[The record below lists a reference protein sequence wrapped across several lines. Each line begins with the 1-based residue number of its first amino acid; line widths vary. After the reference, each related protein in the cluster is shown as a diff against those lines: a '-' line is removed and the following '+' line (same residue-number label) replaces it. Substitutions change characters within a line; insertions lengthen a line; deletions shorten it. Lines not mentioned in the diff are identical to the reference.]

1 MTAGQVIYSLNCP
14 QCGGV
19 LEVDE
24 GRTVVTCPFCGISCQ
39 VSSQKGLWH
48 FQIRPTVTQE
58 QVLESVPHLL
68 SRLDLVPGLKAK
80 AIIQECFLVYLPYWR
95 AWLRAT
101 GWLFGRKAVKQDTVP
116 KEKIIAED
124 FIWTDA
130 ACDVGEFGLQA
141 LSPRRIGRL
150 EAFDRKA
157 LQSQALVIEPAE
169 SSTEALQQAEN
180 AFVEKARK
188 QADLSETLFER
199 LQFLQQKLSLLYYPL
214 WVVRYRYRERT
225 YHLVLDGRRVVS
237 GRAPGNPLWQAVALI
252 AAMVVGTTLPV
263 DLMMQSVRIW
273 SSLIRGGVPLSFD
286 LILLGIFTVVFCIGV
301 ASLSAAVIL
310 AGYSFF
316 RFGGER
322 LVSRKGRFLDQTFW
336 PTGTWSVG
344 LVLFM
349 LLVVAV
355 PWRLDILFPAYAL
368 ISFASLG
375 LGLLIR
381 HRSPTGRVGLWD
393 EPLGQSDWLWEAQ
406 VAATE
411 PTGKPALVPVRCP
424 NCQTPLPAQEG
435 EVAYL
440 CQGCGWGLEL
450 AAAGFVLSSSAS
462 LTVVATERV
471 RRIEIAFATPQSH
484 PRIKGTRY
492 LPFWVFDGLVR
503 IQTRDAVRHGLL
515 GREKPSPERGAFWRE
530 PRRFYGRLLRPDWR
544 T

>member
-1 MTAGQVIYSLNCP
+1 
-14 QCGGV
+14 
-19 LEVDE
+19 
-24 GRTVVTCPFCGISCQ
+24 
-39 VSSQKGLWH
+39 
-48 FQIRPTVTQE
+48 
-58 QVLESVPHLL
+58 
-68 SRLDLVPGLKAK
+68 
-80 AIIQECFLVYLPYWR
+80 
-95 AWLRAT
+95 
-101 GWLFGRKAVKQDTVP
+101 
-116 KEKIIAED
+116 
-124 FIWTDA
+124 
-130 ACDVGEFGLQA
+130 
-141 LSPRRIGRL
+141 
-150 EAFDRKA
+150 
-157 LQSQALVIEPAE
+157 
-169 SSTEALQQAEN
+169 
-180 AFVEKARK
+180 
-188 QADLSETLFER
+188 
-199 LQFLQQKLSLLYYPL
+199 
-214 WVVRYRYRERT
+214 
-225 YHLVLDGRRVVS
+225 
-237 GRAPGNPLWQAVALI
+237 
-252 AAMVVGTTLPV
+252 
-263 DLMMQSVRIW
+263 
-273 SSLIRGGVPLSFD
+273 
-286 LILLGIFTVVFCIGV
+286 
-301 ASLSAAVIL
+301 VIL

-336 PTGTWSVG
+336 PTGTWSMG

-349 LLVVAV
+349 LLAVAV

-411 PTGKPALVPVRCP
+411 PTGNPTLVPVRCP

-462 LTVVATERV
+462 PTVVATERV
-471 RRIEIAFATPQSH
+471 RRIEIAFAAPQSH

-503 IQTRDAVRHGLL
+503 IQTQDAVRHGLL

-530 PRRFYGRLLRPDWR
+530 PRRFYVPAFEARLENLKAWGVDLTRRQPDLPPGEIGPFKGCIYTETEARALAELVFLGIEFGRTDIMQEIDYSLTLTSPRLLVIPFVEGPR
-544 T
+544 